1 MNYPDSRPVTLVTG
15 GSRGI
20 GRAVVRRL
28 AMDGYDVALCYR
40 SRQEAAEEAVA
51 EAGRAGARTLAKCA
65 DVADPR
71 AMTEFVAQVE
81 AKLGPITAVV
91 TSAGLVRD
99 KNLVA
104 MAEGDWNT
112 VLDTNLTGTFHVCRA
127 AIFPMMKRRRGS
139 IVTIS
144 SAAGVHGRPGQTN
157 YSASK
162 AGIIGFAKAL
172 AKEVGP
178 CGIRVNVVTPGFI
191 DTDMTQGLT
200 EKVRTDTL
208 RQIPL
213 GRWGEPWEV
222 ADLVSF
228 LVSDRA
234 SYITSGIFPVDG
246 GIKL

>member
-1 MNYPDSRPVTLVTG
+1 MDYRDSRPVALVTG

-40 SRQEAAEEAVA
+40 SRQEAAEEAMA
-51 EAGRAGARTLAKCA
+51 EAGHAGARTLAKCA
-65 DVADPR
+65 DVTDPR

-81 AKLGPITAVV
+81 AELGPIAAVA

-191 DTDMTQGLT
+191 DTDMTRGLT

-213 GRWGEPWEV
+213 GRWGEPREV